1 MKFAEAK
8 NIFKL
13 ENNLRAGKILK
24 PHANKGQI
32 NVNLFFDLEKLQAES
47 LFVEIDGYLVPF
59 FIEYSQSNF
68 KINPSIVKFT
78 YINSIDEA
86 KSYTNHNVYLPL
98 YYLKNIEDFLIDYE
112 NFIVGFDVLDE
123 KNNLIGKITDF
134 IDSKKNPLLVISS
147 SGKELLLPYN
157 AIEILHTIYE
167 KKTIIISIPES
178 LLEI

>member
-59 FIEYSQSNF
+59 FIDYSQSNF

-112 NFIVGFDVLDE
+112 NFIFG
-123 KNNLIGKITDF
+123 G
-134 IDSKKNPLLVISS
+134 
-147 SGKELLLPYN
+147 
-157 AIEILHTIYE
+157 
-167 KKTIIISIPES
+167 IISYKALKIRIYLEWNQEQEGHEIKTTAKLIDACSRLKYNPINIIPA
-178 LLEI
+178 